1 MVDWMAIA
9 GACGLTA
16 LVGVGFVLWEHYE
29 NQRAARERLR
39 RRMTEPLPVRV
50 AARHRLD
57 VRRRRDAA

>member
-29 NQRAARERLR
+29 AQRLARERQR
-39 RRMTEPLPVRV
+39 RRYAEPAP
-50 AARHRLD
+50 ARIPTGHRLD
-57 VRRRRDAA
+57 VRNKRAA